1 MKTTWI
7 LMLLLC
13 LGCGEK
19 ANVSPGGNA
28 YIKLTVAGK
37 SWNSDGVVVIGIS
50 QTDGKHNLTI
60 SGRDEGFEGETSSFA
75 AVFSSAAEI
84 TTGTYTLGSSD
95 PGATLTKLNGKTYMG
110 GGLAGTS
117 FVINITET
125 SGSGSSKK
133 LKGTFSG
140 EMKGTAPG
148 DVVTVTNGEF
158 SSL

>member
-1 MKTTWI
+1 
-7 LMLLLC
+7 MLFLC
-13 LGCGEK
+13 LACGK
-19 ANVSPGGNA
+19 KVGVAPGSNA

-37 SWNSDGVVVIGIS
+37 SWSSDGVAVIGVS

-117 FVINITET
+117 FVIHITET
-125 SGSGSSKK
+125 SGSGSAQK

-140 EMKGTAPG
+140 DLKGPVPG
-148 DVVTVTNGEF
+148 DVVTITNGEF